1 MWVWPVREDSLR
13 DGSQVTEVFPENP
26 QITWN
31 GQQEGQWKRRNG
43 TQEAAA
49 GAGRGRG
56 YGTAVRPQPPCAPRA
71 CSVAATVLMERSNAP
86 RSAAAESTEAP
97 ESRLLR
103 GCFASCSCTL
113 RSRCR
118 LPSPC
123 AGAVPRC
130 TTRAICACAEEPR
143 FTRGPGQSWR
153 LYAANVPCAPT
164 CCVQIRVVCA
174 RCRSDDLRDVF
185 PQRLQL
191 IHWGR

>member
-1 MWVWPVREDSLR
+1 MCGCGRPRCGKTLCVIWIS
-13 DGSQVTEVFPENP
+13 GEVFFSNHLEWPA
-26 QITWN
+26 
-31 GQQEGQWKRRNG
+31 RRAMEATERHARSGRRGG
-43 TQEAAA
+43 T
-49 GAGRGRG
+49 RTRIW
-56 YGTAVRPQPPCAPRA
+56 YGSASATSLCATCLFRSSSRIDGVVRTR
-71 CSVAATVLMERSNAP
+71 P

-118 LPSPC
+118 PPSPC